1 MSIVEILSTE
11 NPVFNAYGFWASVLV
26 IKVLALAIWTSKT
39 RGDKK
44 VSRAIHHEFR
54 HNHK

>member
-26 IKVLALAIWTSKT
+26 LKVLAMAVFTSNVRKS
-39 RGDKK
+39 KK
-44 VSRAIHHEFR
+44 VRCFGEV
-54 HNHK
+54 